1 MNFSH
6 IFTLKK
12 KTTKYTWNDYI
23 YIVDGDTNQDSGSSA
38 GVLRRPNRVPKW

>member
-1 MNFSH
+1 MYEFLSH
-6 IFTLKK
+6 IYLKK
-12 KTTKYTWNDYI
+12 KNKGYMDDYI